1 MRRVA
6 QKGGESGGP
15 VLNCGRA
22 ERFVARH
29 GQRGKHL
36 PKHFEK
42 VGRRLFAPV
51 GTELVGQ
58 HIQALRGHG
67 KRIVSIQA
75 FPENAV
81 VRRRFQLEPGV
92 EQAAAVDVTQ
102 QTAFGQVLRELAFV
116 HAQHE
121 HDAGID
127 GANTVDAADE
137 HFVERCGDPAD
148 VKGGKG
154 AEE

>member
-1 MRRVA
+1 M
-6 QKGGESGGP
+6 
-15 VLNCGRA
+15 
-22 ERFVARH
+22 
-29 GQRGKHL
+29 
-36 PKHFEK
+36 
-42 VGRRLFAPV
+42 
-51 GTELVGQ
+51 
-58 HIQALRGHG
+58 
-67 KRIVSIQA
+67 VSIQA

-154 AEE
+154 AEEQFGKGGVVHFFFPAGCGELVENLHKYVPGLGRFLRKIRLALFEQGLRFALQFLRDTTFQ